1 MNEIR
6 VLRHKSGLSQRRF
19 AESYG
24 IPVRT
29 LQQWEQGAQK
39 PPSYVVDM
47 LRGLEREKAKTCG
60 VSEKSEYIAHV
71 AANPSAW
78 KICIAEPFP
87 NCEKIHPLQ
96 QKKVRRIIDA
106 VSQDPR
112 VKEILIFGS
121 SVTSRCHIGSDV
133 DVYMTV
139 TEDINPLSRSGLSV
153 DFSYDLFTNYMVD
166 ERLLVEIRKKGVRV
180 YGA

>member
-1 MNEIR
+1 MNIKE
-6 VLRHKSGLSQRRF
+6 LRTKTGLSQSEFAKRF
-19 AESYG
+19 E

-60 VSEKSEYIAHV
+60 ASEKNEYIAHV
-71 AANPSAW
+71 TANPSAW

-153 DFSYDLFTNYMVD
+153 DYSYDLFTNYMVD